1 MTTILVVDDE
11 AVFAMQL
18 SESLAALGYEMVGT
32 TPDGAQ
38 AISMAK
44 RLKPDLVLM
53 DMVLPGKVDGI
64 AAAKKIRTE
73 LNIPVIFISG
83 QSGEDLVGKA
93 KLTEPYGFIPK
104 PIDAGKLIPT
114 ITIALYKHE
123 METKLKEA
131 NNSLEDKVR
140 ERTTELSEANKVL
153 NKREKELDLSA
164 KKLEELNTA
173 LRVMIKK
180 REQDRAEMEER
191 VMFNIKALVLPFVE
205 RLKKTPL
212 SVTQET
218 YVSVIENNLN
228 DLVAPFSP
236 KLPTKYLN
244 LTPTE
249 IQVANLVREGKNS
262 RAIADLMG
270 LSKRTIE
277 YHRDRIRK
285 KTGIKNKKAN
295 LRTHE
300 ITLG

>member
-11 AVFAMQL
+11 AVFAMEL
-18 SESLAALGYEMVGT
+18 SESLAALGYEIVAT
-32 TPDGAQ
+32 APDGTQ
-38 AISMAK
+38 AVTLAK
-44 RLKPDLVLM
+44 KLKPDLVLM
-53 DMVLPGKVDGI
+53 DIILPGKVDGI

-104 PIDAGKLIPT
+104 PIDAGKLVPT

-123 METKLKEA
+123 METRLKEA
-131 NNSLEDKVR
+131 NSNLEAKVQ
-140 ERTTELSEANKVL
+140 ERTAELSDTNRAL
-153 NKREKELDLSA
+153 NKREKELELNT

-180 REQDRAEMEER
+180 REQDRVEMQER

-205 RLKKTPL
+205 RLRKTPL
-212 SVTQET
+212 TVTQET

-262 RAIADLMG
+262 RDIAELMG

-295 LRTHE
+295 LRTHL